1 MGREIC
7 GLFKI
12 LIFCVSVLWA
22 WEGLVESHVLW
33 FVQHQGVH
41 LGHGEAAVSQA
52 GAQSRKGNLEELPGR
67 TSPASVAVGSWIS
80 ELMWSAW
87 SNKSIQKQFWFTGL
101 LFVLAFLFLSC
112 LQWGLEFHK
121 AEDNS
126 LSLSADLVQFW
137 LSPMSESQ
145 GQVVHVLG
153 NPAPLWWISVG
164 YWGDPIKCFLAQG
177 ELGSY

>member
-1 MGREIC
+1 MGVRRISWITC
-7 GLFKI
+7 
-12 LIFCVSVLWA
+12 SVVCPAPRDPSRA
-22 WEGLVESHVLW
+22 WWGSCLPGWCSEP
-33 FVQHQGVH
+33 
-41 LGHGEAAVSQA
+41 
-52 GAQSRKGNLEELPGR
+52 KGNLEELPGR
-67 TSPASVAVGSWIS
+67 TSPASGAVDSWIS

-126 LSLSADLVQFW
+126 LSLTADLVQFW

-177 ELGSY
+177 ELGNY